1 MDRESNYSDFI
12 YTKSLKIERIP
23 VGKDD
28 EDKEIEGKRKCKSAT
43 MSGESLS
50 TLYFF

>member
-1 MDRESNYSDFI
+1 MDRKSNLFI